1 MMSNIFIIAHFQNSL
16 GEKIYVKKYMKKICE
31 KSLAVLSFLLKY
43 PDLKLYY
50 KEYWTVENQQFM
62 YSLLMLIQACV

>member
-16 GEKIYVKKYMKKICE
+16 DEKIYVKKYMKKICE

-50 KEYWTVENQQFM
+50 KEY
-62 YSLLMLIQACV
+62 